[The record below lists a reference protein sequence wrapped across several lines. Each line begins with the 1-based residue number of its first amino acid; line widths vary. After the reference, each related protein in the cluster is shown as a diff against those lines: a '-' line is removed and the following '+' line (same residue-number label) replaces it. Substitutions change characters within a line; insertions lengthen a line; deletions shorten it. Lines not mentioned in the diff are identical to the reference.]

1 MLVGGPGVGKTTLW
15 EAALDS
21 CHARGCRVL
30 SARPSG
36 ADAQLA
42 FTALIDLLDD
52 VEFDRLDD
60 LPAPQRRAL
69 DSALLRDD
77 PDGPPAEPHA
87 IRLAFLNVLRALT
100 RERPVVLAVDDV
112 QWLDGPSA
120 DALAFVARRLDP
132 DQAVF
137 LLARRPGPPGVLERA
152 LEGGRAVWLAVGP
165 LSFGAIRRMLSERL
179 GLTLQRQVLR
189 RVVETSL
196 GNPLFALE
204 IGRSFLDEGIPVSPE
219 EIAVPEV
226 VEEVLGT
233 RVARLTPVLRR
244 LLLAVALSEG
254 LRAAQIG
261 VIGGPFALDD
271 AVDAGL
277 LVLDGDRVRASH
289 PLLAAAARS
298 RAGARERRELHLE
311 LARVVDDEEL
321 RALHLALAADAPDSH
336 LSATLS
342 AAAAAAA
349 ARGAAQEAVSLAGH
363 ALRVTASDAT
373 ERSDRV
379 LQLARY
385 LEVAGDL
392 QRLSAFLDGELDS
405 LPSGQHRVRALLL
418 LSEGGANVSNDDGLR
433 YLEQALVESGT
444 DPLLRAPVLAKLSSN
459 SSAIRVRR
467 LSDAEAWAAEALGA
481 ARDDPEIERAAL
493 GSLSWA
499 RSLQGKPIDDLRE
512 RFLAAS
518 AAVPYLAGSPD
529 RVAAQRLVWRG
540 EINRARELL
549 TEMLRVAGDRG
560 EPVSYAL
567 FRLHLCEL
575 ELRAGGWAAAEQ
587 LLDEWEESSDDELL
601 FWPMYERCR
610 ALLAAGR
617 GLPEA
622 TATWGAQAIARAEA
636 TGVEWDR
643 LEALRAIAIAALLE
657 HEPARAADALRAVS
671 EHTVREHVDEPGV
684 FPFASDLVEALVELG
699 ALAEAAAVT
708 ERLGRLADAQRHPW
722 ALAATRRG
730 VAVIAL
736 ASGPYDERQ
745 AEQIEAAAADL
756 AVLGLAFDHARTL
769 LGLGRARRRARKWG
783 AARRTL
789 EQAASRF
796 DELGSPGWADAAR
809 AELARIGARKPQQ
822 TGELTPA
829 EQRVAELATEGL
841 SNKEIA
847 QALFVTVNT
856 VEAHL
861 SHAYAKLG
869 IRSRAQLARAFAEH
883 R

>member
-1 MLVGGPGVGKTTLW
+1 VGKTTLW
-15 EAALDS
+15 EAALDG
-21 CHARGCRVL
+21 CHARGSRVL

-42 FTALIDLLDD
+42 FTALIDLLDG
-52 VEFDRLDD
+52 VEFDRLDE

-69 DSALLRDD
+69 ESALLRDD
-77 PDGPPAEPHA
+77 PDGAPAEPHA
-87 IRLAFLNVLRALT
+87 IRLALLNVLRALT
-100 RERPVVLAVDDV
+100 RECPVVVAVDDV

-132 DQAVF
+132 GQVVF

-152 LEGGRAVWLAVGP
+152 LDGGRAVWLAVGP

-189 RVVETSL
+189 RVVETTL

-204 IGRSFLDEGIPVSPE
+204 IGRSFLDEGVPVSPE

-226 VEEVLGT
+226 VEEMLGT

-244 LLLAVALSEG
+244 LLLAAALSEG
-254 LRAAQIG
+254 LRAAQAA

-298 RAGARERRELHLE
+298 RAGSRERRELHVE
-311 LARVVDDEEL
+311 LARVVDDDEL
-321 RALHLALAADAPDSH
+321 RALHLALAADAPDAQ
-336 LSATLS
+336 LAATLS
-342 AAAAAAA
+342 AAAGAAA
-349 ARGAAQEAVSLAGH
+349 ARGAAEEAVSLAGH

-373 ERSDRV
+373 KRSDRV
-379 LQLARY
+379 LQLAQY

-392 QRLSAFLDGELDS
+392 QRLSALLEAELDA
-405 LPSGQHRVRALLL
+405 LPSGRHRVRALLL

-433 YLEQALVESGT
+433 YLKQALAESGN
-444 DPLLRAPVLAKLSSN
+444 DPQLRAPVLAKLSSN
-459 SSAIRVRR
+459 SSAIRVSR
-467 LSDAEAWAAEALGA
+467 LSEAEAWAVEALEA
-481 ARDDPEIERAAL
+481 ASDDPDVQRSAL

-499 RSLQGKPIDDLRE
+499 RSLQGRPIDDLCE
-512 RFLAAS
+512 RFVAAS

-529 RVAAQRLVWRG
+529 RVAVQRLVWRG
-540 EINRARELL
+540 EIGRARELL
-549 TEMLRVAGDRG
+549 TEMRRVAGDRG
-560 EPVSYAL
+560 EPVSSAL

-575 ELRAGGWAAAEQ
+575 ELRAGEWAAAEQ
-587 LLDEWEESSDDELL
+587 LLDEWAESSDDELL

-617 GLPEA
+617 GLPTLA
-622 TATWGAQAIARAEA
+622 ASWGARAIARAEA

-657 HEPARAADALRAVS
+657 REPARAADALRAIS

-684 FPFASDLVEALVELG
+684 FPFAPDLVEALAELG
-699 ALAEAAAVT
+699 ALAEAATVNA
-708 ERLGRLADAQRHPW
+708 RLGRLAAEQRHPW
-722 ALAATRRG
+722 ALATTRRCA
-730 VAVIAL
+730 AVIEL
-736 ASGPYDERQ
+736 AGGPYDERQ
-745 AEQIEAAAADL
+745 AQQIEAAAGDL
-756 AVLGLAFDHARTL
+756 AALGLAFDQARTL
-769 LGLGRARRRARKWG
+769 LGLGRACRRARKWG

-789 EQAASRF
+789 QQAASRF
-796 DELGSPGWADAAR
+796 DELGSPGWAEQAR
-809 AELARIGARKPQQ
+809 AELARVGARRPHQQ
-822 TGELTPA
+822 TGELTPT

-869 IRSRAQLARAFAEH
+869 IHSRSQLARAFAEH

>member
-21 CHARGCRVL
+21 CHARGFRVL

-261 VIGGPFALDD
+261 VIGGPFALDE

-277 LVLDGDRVRASH
+277 LVARR
-289 PLLAAAARS
+289 RS
-298 RAGARERRELHLE
+298 RA
-311 LARVVDDEEL
+311 
-321 RALHLALAADAPDSH
+321 
-336 LSATLS
+336 
-342 AAAAAAA
+342 
-349 ARGAAQEAVSLAGH
+349 
-363 ALRVTASDAT
+363 
-373 ERSDRV
+373 
-379 LQLARY
+379 
-385 LEVAGDL
+385 
-392 QRLSAFLDGELDS
+392 
-405 LPSGQHRVRALLL
+405 
-418 LSEGGANVSNDDGLR
+418 
-433 YLEQALVESGT
+433 
-444 DPLLRAPVLAKLSSN
+444 
-459 SSAIRVRR
+459 
-467 LSDAEAWAAEALGA
+467 
-481 ARDDPEIERAAL
+481 
-493 GSLSWA
+493 
-499 RSLQGKPIDDLRE
+499 
-512 RFLAAS
+512 
-518 AAVPYLAGSPD
+518 
-529 RVAAQRLVWRG
+529 RVA
-540 EINRARELL
+540 
-549 TEMLRVAGDRG
+549 
-560 EPVSYAL
+560 P
-567 FRLHLCEL
+567 
-575 ELRAGGWAAAEQ
+575 
-587 LLDEWEESSDDELL
+587 
-601 FWPMYERCR
+601 
-610 ALLAAGR
+610 
-617 GLPEA
+617 
-622 TATWGAQAIARAEA
+622 
-636 TGVEWDR
+636 
-643 LEALRAIAIAALLE
+643 
-657 HEPARAADALRAVS
+657 
-671 EHTVREHVDEPGV
+671 
-684 FPFASDLVEALVELG
+684 
-699 ALAEAAAVT
+699 
-708 ERLGRLADAQRHPW
+708 
-722 ALAATRRG
+722 
-730 VAVIAL
+730 
-736 ASGPYDERQ
+736 
-745 AEQIEAAAADL
+745 
-756 AVLGLAFDHARTL
+756 
-769 LGLGRARRRARKWG
+769 
-783 AARRTL
+783 AARRGGA
-789 EQAASRF
+789 ESR
-796 DELGSPGWADAAR
+796 GRP
-809 AELARIGARKPQQ
+809 
-822 TGELTPA
+822 
-829 EQRVAELATEGL
+829 
-841 SNKEIA
+841 
-847 QALFVTVNT
+847 
-856 VEAHL
+856 
-861 SHAYAKLG
+861 
-869 IRSRAQLARAFAEH
+869 
-883 R
+883 

>member
-1 MLVGGPGVGKTTLW
+1 VLVGGPGVGKTTLW
-15 EAALDS
+15 EAGLDS
-21 CHARGCRVL
+21 CRARGCCVL

-42 FTALIDLLDD
+42 FSGLIDLLDGI
-52 VEFDRLDD
+52 EFDRLDG

-69 DSALLRDD
+69 ESALLRDD
-77 PDGPPAEPHA
+77 PDDVPAEPHA
-87 IRLAFLNVLRALT
+87 IRLALLNVLRALT
-100 RERPVVLAVDDV
+100 RERPVVVALDDV

-120 DALAFVARRLDP
+120 DALAFVARRLEAR
-132 DQAVF
+132 QAVF
-137 LLARRPGPPGVLERA
+137 LLARRPGAPGVLERA
-152 LEGGRAVWLAVGP
+152 LEGGRAVWVAVGP

-189 RVVETSL
+189 RVVETTL

-204 IGRSFLDEGIPVSPE
+204 IGRSFLDQGIPVSPE

-254 LRAAQIG
+254 LRVAQIAA
-261 VIGGPFALDD
+261 IGGPFALDD

-277 LVLDGDRVRASH
+277 LALDGDRVRASH

-298 RAGARERRELHLE
+298 RAGSRERRELHLE
-311 LARVVDDEEL
+311 LARVVEDEEL
-321 RALHLALAADAPDSH
+321 RALHLALAADAPDAQ

-349 ARGAAQEAVSLAGH
+349 ARGAAQEAVSFAGH

-379 LQLARY
+379 LQFAQY

-392 QRLSAFLDGELDS
+392 QGLSAFLEGELDS
-405 LPSGQHRVRALLL
+405 LPSGAHRARAFLL
-418 LSEGGANVSNDDGLR
+418 LSEGGANVSNEDGLR
-433 YLEQALVESGT
+433 YLERALVESGN

-467 LSDAEAWAAEALGA
+467 LRDAEAWAEEALAA
-481 ARDDPEIERAAL
+481 ARDDPEVERTAL

-499 RSLQGKPIDDLRE
+499 RSLRGKEIDDLCQ
-512 RFLAAS
+512 RFVAAS
-518 AAVPYLAGSPD
+518 DTVPYLVGSPD

-540 EINRARELL
+540 EVGPARALL
-549 TEMLRVAGDRG
+549 TEMRRVAGDRG

-575 ELRAGGWAAAEQ
+575 ELRAGRWTAAEE
-587 LLDEWEESSDDELL
+587 LLDEWAESSDDELL
-601 FWPMYERCR
+601 FWPMYERCQ

-622 TATWGAQAIARAEA
+622 ASSWGAQAIARAEA

-657 HEPARAADALRAVS
+657 HEPGRAADGLRAIS
-671 EHTVREHVDEPGV
+671 EHTVREDVDEPGV
-684 FPFASDLVEALVELG
+684 FPFAPDLVEALTELG
-699 ALAEAAAVT
+699 AFAEAAAVT
-708 ERLGRLADAQRHPW
+708 ERLGRLAAAQHHPW
-722 ALAATRRG
+722 GLAAARRCA
-730 VAVIAL
+730 AVIEL
-736 ASGPYDERQ
+736 ASGPYDERH
-745 AEQIEAAAADL
+745 AEQIEAAAVDFA
-756 AVLGLAFDHARTL
+756 ALGLAFDHARTL

-783 AARRTL
+783 AARSTL
-789 EQAASRF
+789 EQAASLF
-796 DELGSPGWADAAR
+796 DELGSPGWAERAG
-809 AELARIGARKPQQ
+809 AELARIGARKPQP
-822 TGELTPA
+822 TGELTPT
-829 EQRVAELATEGL
+829 EQRVAELAIEGM

-869 IRSRAQLARAFAEH
+869 IRSRAQLARIFAGPP
-883 R
+883 

>member
-1 MLVGGPGVGKTTLW
+1 MLVGAPGVGKTSLW
-15 EAALDS
+15 EAGLDS
-21 CHARGCRVL
+21 CRAKGCWIL

-42 FTALIDLLDD
+42 FSGLIDLLDGI
-52 VEFDRLDD
+52 EFDRLDG

-69 DSALLRDD
+69 QSALLRDD
-77 PDGPPAEPHA
+77 PDDTPAEPHA
-87 IRLAFLNVLRALT
+87 IRLALLNVMRALA
-100 RERPVVLAVDDV
+100 RERPIVVAVDDV
-112 QWLDGPSA
+112 QWLDEPSA
-120 DALAFVARRLDP
+120 GSLAFVAQRLDAG
-132 DQAVF
+132 QAVF

-152 LEGGRAVWLAVGP
+152 LDGGRAVWLAIGP
-165 LSFGAIRRMLSERL
+165 LSFGAIRKMLSDRL

-189 RVVETSL
+189 RVVETTL

-204 IGRSFLDEGIPVSPE
+204 IGRSFLAQGVPASPE

-254 LRAAQIG
+254 LRAAQIAE
-261 VIGGPFALDD
+261 IGGPFALDD

-277 LVLDGDRVRASH
+277 LILDGERVRASH

-298 RAGARERRELHLE
+298 RAGSRERRELHLE
-311 LARVVDDEEL
+311 LARIVDDEEL
-321 RALHLALAADAPDSH
+321 RALHLALAADAPDAQ

-342 AAAAAAA
+342 VAAAAAAS
-349 ARGAAQEAVSLAGH
+349 RGAAQEAVSLAGH
-363 ALRVTASDAT
+363 ALRVTAADAT
-373 ERSDRV
+373 QRSDRV
-379 LQLARY
+379 LQLAQY

-392 QRLSAFLDGELDS
+392 QRLSVFLEGELDS
-405 LPSGQHRVRALLL
+405 LPSGSPRTRALLL
-418 LSEGGANVSNDDGLR
+418 LSEGGANVSNGDGLR
-433 YLEQALVESGT
+433 YLERALVESGN
-444 DPLLRAPVLAKLSSN
+444 DPRLRAPVLAKLSSN
-459 SSAIRVRR
+459 ASAIRVSR
-467 LSDAEAWAAEALGA
+467 LRDAEAWAREALA
-481 ARDDPEIERAAL
+481 ASHDDPEVERAAL

-499 RSLQGKPIDDLRE
+499 RSLRGKPIDDLCA
-512 RFLAAS
+512 RFVAAS
-518 AAVPYLAGSPD
+518 DTVPYLAGSPD

-540 EINRARELL
+540 EVARARELL
-549 TEMLRVAGDRG
+549 TAMLRVAGERG

-575 ELRAGGWAAAEQ
+575 ELRAGGWAAADQ
-587 LLDEWEESSDDELL
+587 LLSEWAESSDDELL

-622 TATWGAQAIARAEA
+622 ASSWGAQAIARAEA

-657 HEPARAADALRAVS
+657 HDAARAADGLRAIS
-671 EHTVREHVDEPGV
+671 EHTLREHIDEPGV
-684 FPFASDLVEALVELG
+684 FPFAPDLVEALAELG
-699 ALAEAAAVT
+699 AFAEAAAVT
-708 ERLGRLADAQRHPW
+708 ERLRRLAAGQRHPW
-722 ALAATRRG
+722 ALAATRRCA
-730 VAVIAL
+730 AVLEL

-745 AEQIEAAAADL
+745 AAQIEQAATDFDA
-756 AVLGLAFDHARTL
+756 LGLAFDHARTL

-796 DELGSPGWADAAR
+796 DQLGSPGWAEEAR

-822 TGELTPA
+822 TGELTPT
-829 EQRVAELATEGL
+829 EQRVAELASQGL